1 MMSEKITIK
10 NDTISTYLNTA
21 DGLIGFTKAVDNGQ
35 TRLALQV
42 LVEVIEQLVDRVSFL
57 ESFIEEDSAE
67 EDIPSAQEEIVIEQK
82 DSIQKSKTANVAQ
95 DDTVA
100 TPLVAEEKKK

>member
-10 NDTISTYLNTA
+10 NDTISTYLNTD

-42 LVEVIEQLVDRVSFL
+42 LVEVVEQLIDRVSFL
-57 ESFIEEDSAE
+57 ESFIEEDSV
-67 EDIPSAQEEIVIEQK
+67 EDTAPIHEEIAIEQK
-82 DSIQKSKTANVAQ
+82 SSIEKSKTIN
-95 DDTVA
+95 DTPDEVLP
-100 TPLVAEEKKK
+100 TILVVEEKKK

>member
-10 NDTISTYLNTA
+10 NDTISTYLNTD

-42 LVEVIEQLVDRVSFL
+42 LVEVVGQLIDRVCFL
-57 ESFIEEDSAE
+57 ENLVEEDLPELETVAPQKEVPME
-67 EDIPSAQEEIVIEQK
+67 EK
-82 DSIQKSKTANVAQ
+82 DPIQKAKTTSSAPDEA
-95 DDTVA
+95 
-100 TPLVAEEKKK
+100 LVNSSMIEEKKK

>member
-10 NDTISTYLNTA
+10 NDTISTYLNTD
-21 DGLIGFTKAVDNGQ
+21 DGLMGFTKAVDNGQ

-67 EDIPSAQEEIVIEQK
+67 ENIPSAQEEIVIEQK
-82 DSIQKSKTANVAQ
+82 DSIQKAKTTSTAPDEAPANSSMI
-95 DDTVA
+95 
-100 TPLVAEEKKK
+100 EEKKK

>member
-10 NDTISTYLNTA
+10 NDTISTYLNTD

-42 LVEVIEQLVDRVSFL
+42 LVEVVAQLIDRVSFL
-57 ESFIEEDSAE
+57 ESFIEEDSV
-67 EDIPSAQEEIVIEQK
+67 EDTAPVHEEIAIEQK
-82 DSIQKSKTANVAQ
+82 SSIEKSKTINDTQ
-95 DDTVA
+95 DEVLPTV
-100 TPLVAEEKKK
+100 LVVEEKKK

>member
-1 MMSEKITIK
+1 MMSEKIIIK
-10 NDTISTYLNTA
+10 NDTISTYLNTD

-82 DSIQKSKTANVAQ
+82 DSIQKSKTTSTAPDEAPANSSMI
-95 DDTVA
+95 
-100 TPLVAEEKKK
+100 EEKKK

>member
-10 NDTISTYLNTA
+10 NDTISTYLNTD

-67 EDIPSAQEEIVIEQK
+67 KNISPAQQEITIEQK
-82 DSIQKSKTANVAQ
+82 ESIQKSKTATTTQ

-100 TPLVAEEKKK
+100 VPLVAEEKKK